1 MRTLEVMAGLN
12 LFDAL
17 TTASRRMNGCCVKTL
32 NKEIGDRPKATH
44 VIVEGAGANL
54 TVTVNCPVCNTQT
67 VLETD
72 GVQVKVERKPAVA
85 GSTPVPPAH

>member
-1 MRTLEVMAGLN
+1 MAGLN

-17 TTASRRMNGCCVKTL
+17 TTASRRMSGCCAKTL

-44 VIVEGAGANL
+44 VTVEGAGANL
-54 TVTVNCPVCNTQT
+54 TVTVDCPACATKT

-72 GVQVKVERKPAVA
+72 GVQVKVERKPGAA
-85 GSTPVPPAH
+85 ASSPAPTPPAAH

>member
-1 MRTLEVMAGLN
+1 MAGLN

-32 NKEIGDRPKATH
+32 NKEIGDRPKATD
-44 VIVEGAGANL
+44 
-54 TVTVNCPVCNTQT
+54 VTVGVSGSTLSVTVDCPSCGTKT

-72 GVQVKVERKPAVA
+72 GVHVKVERRAAGPAP
-85 GSTPVPPAH
+85 SPPAAH